1 MRLFVDFQL
10 ENTSISCDK
19 KIDSNSAWLIVI
31 NFDNPLLISS
41 PVIDRILHQ
50 NTDCRQHVERLIAF
64 CTRFIHVIKK
74 HRLPKL
80 AHDSQAMENM
90 YETDSAH
97 RWSQGWRRRGRDVGF
112 DHTKLE
118 LDKP

>member
-1 MRLFVDFQL
+1 MRLFVDFKL

-31 NFDNPLLISS
+31 TFDNPLLISS

-50 NTDCRQHVERLIAF
+50 NTDCRQHVERLIAL

-80 AHDSQAMENM
+80 AHDSNGKV
-90 YETDSAH
+90 S
-97 RWSQGWRRRGRDVGF
+97 R
-112 DHTKLE
+112 
-118 LDKP
+118 